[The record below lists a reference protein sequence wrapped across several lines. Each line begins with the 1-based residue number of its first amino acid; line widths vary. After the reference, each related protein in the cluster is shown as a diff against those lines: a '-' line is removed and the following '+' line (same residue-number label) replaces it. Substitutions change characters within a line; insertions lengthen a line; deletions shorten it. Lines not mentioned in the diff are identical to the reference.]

1 MQDRILEE
9 CFRIIHEGVERAE
22 NVYEIKVIVFLLL
35 LLLLLFLKFRIF
47 EHYL

>member
-22 NVYEIKVIVFLLL
+22 NVYEIKVIVF
-35 LLLLLFLKFRIF
+35 FTSTAASAISQF
-47 EHYL
+47 